1 MNLVEFGNKYYD
13 EKKPWILFKEN
24 TDEFYNVIYNCT
36 NIIANLAN
44 LFEPVVPEASNKLKK
59 YLDINLDKWENII
72 IEKNITLSEIEPLFE
87 KIK

>member
-24 TDEFYNVIYNCT
+24 TDEFYNIIYNCT